1 MGIDLARDLMLM
13 FVERILDEVFP
24 GETGAS
30 RLQQVGL
37 FTIIFALEGRGE
49 LVTASR
55 IAEIT
60 GQSDSQVHRQLQK
73 LIARDLIARTRAK
86 NARGQPWELSVK
98 YTPGARKLVD
108 AIRAASAGPPAET

>member
-1 MGIDLARDLMLM
+1 M

-49 LVTASR
+49 PVTAAR
-55 IAEIT
+55 ISAIT

-73 LIARDLIARTRAK
+73 LVARELIERVRAK
-86 NARGQPWELSVK
+86 NTRGRAWELSIK
-98 YTPGARKLVD
+98 HTAKTKKLVD
-108 AIRAASAGPPAET
+108 AIRAASAGRPPDG